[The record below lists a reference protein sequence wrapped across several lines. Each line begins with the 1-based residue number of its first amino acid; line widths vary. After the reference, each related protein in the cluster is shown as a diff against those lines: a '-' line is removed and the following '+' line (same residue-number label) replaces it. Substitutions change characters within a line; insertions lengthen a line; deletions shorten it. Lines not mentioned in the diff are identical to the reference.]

1 MACSLHNLAATEL
14 KMYVAICTNED
25 PRSLHIREEFFSGMQ
40 EVHYPTR
47 CAMLLPGRLQDRRVQ
62 VSLFTASMHEFSSK
76 MWPSGR
82 WRWSISEERSCQEWP
97 NLALIRWPKA
107 NQRPCAKVSTPFGA
121 ATRRQ
126 RTKSTPM
133 DSMMSQQV
141 LKPRSPSSLLAAK
154 VQGRVFTSGHRR
166 GGNVRP
172 SVRSIVRA
180 QRSSSDEVPAVLNG
194 RMDSRSCDI
203 NSHYCFDARLKL
215 HFASHIMFHK
225 RVS

>member
-1 MACSLHNLAATEL
+1 
-14 KMYVAICTNED
+14 
-25 PRSLHIREEFFSGMQ
+25 
-40 EVHYPTR
+40 
-47 CAMLLPGRLQDRRVQ
+47 
-62 VSLFTASMHEFSSK
+62 MHGILSK

-126 RTKSTPM
+126 RTESTPTY
-133 DSMMSQQV
+133 SMMSQQV
-141 LKPRSPSSLLAAK
+141 LKPRTPSSLLAAK

-180 QRSSSDEVPAVLNG
+180 QRSSSDEGSAVLSG
-194 RMDSRSCDI
+194 RMDSGSCDI
-203 NSHYCFDARLKL
+203 NKSLLLDARLKL
-215 HFASHIMFHK
+215 HFASHTTFQK
-225 RVS
+225 